1 MNTLFCQFLT
11 EQFLMILIQNAYPSN
26 PIHFRRNDKWL
37 PNWGNWQKS
46 DIWHRTQWRQYTSHN
61 LSIYQ
66 VRMAA
71 AMIFAR
77 KNVIM
82 VSFCLLKHLG
92 QDSSRISLQR
102 TILSK
107 FVVGNSF
114 HRIQYPDSRKLWIH
128 MIFFLTSQYAVPSMF
143 CITKAARFRWN
154 ESMFY
159 QRAT

>member
-1 MNTLFCQFLT
+1 MKKVHYVLQSNTQCQNKNKT
-11 EQFLMILIQNAYPSN
+11 YVRILKKWTHYSVNYTLSVTFWLNNFWWFWYRMHIPAIPSTLEGTTN
-26 PIHFRRNDKWL
+26 DCQIEATDRNRIFDTARSEVSIL
-37 PNWGNWQKS
+37 VT
-46 DIWHRTQWRQYTSHN
+46 IY

-102 TILSK
+102 TVLSK

-114 HRIQYPDSRKLWIH
+114 HQIH
-128 MIFFLTSQYAVPSMF
+128 LGMILPLVVS
-143 CITKAARFRWN
+143 W
-154 ESMFY
+154 
-159 QRAT
+159 

>member
-1 MNTLFCQFLT
+1 MPKKNLCQDFKKVNTLFWQLHAVCHFLT

-46 DIWHRTQWRQYTSHN
+46 DIWHRTQWSQYTSHN

-102 TILSK
+102 TVLSK

-114 HRIQYPDSRKLWIH
+114 HQIH
-128 MIFFLTSQYAVPSMF
+128 LEMILPLVSWY
-143 CITKAARFRWN
+143 
-154 ESMFY
+154 
-159 QRAT
+159 

>member
-1 MNTLFCQFLT
+1 MHIPAIPSTLEGTTNDCQIEATDRNRIFDT
-11 EQFLMILIQNAYPSN
+11 ARSEVSILVTIY
-26 PIHFRRNDKWL
+26 
-37 PNWGNWQKS
+37 
-46 DIWHRTQWRQYTSHN
+46 

-102 TILSK
+102 TVLSK

-114 HRIQYPDSRKLWIH
+114 HQIH
-128 MIFFLTSQYAVPSMF
+128 LGMILPLVVS
-143 CITKAARFRWN
+143 
-154 ESMFY
+154 
-159 QRAT
+159 

>member
-1 MNTLFCQFLT
+1 MHIPAIPSTLEGTTNDCQIEATDRNRIFDT
-11 EQFLMILIQNAYPSN
+11 ARSEDSILV
-26 PIHFRRNDKWL
+26 
-37 PNWGNWQKS
+37 
-46 DIWHRTQWRQYTSHN
+46 T
-61 LSIYQ
+61 IYQ

-114 HRIQYPDSRKLWIH
+114 HPIQYPDSRKL
-128 MIFFLTSQYAVPSMF
+128 
-143 CITKAARFRWN
+143 
-154 ESMFY
+154 
-159 QRAT
+159 